1 MKVDGS
7 KIYAPSGDPI
17 FFTDSRFFVCV
28 SFHLTTILR
37 LSGASWEFEKFLH
50 SAHAASLLIMLLPL
64 KSFLISFNLV
74 LLFTIISPDNIDG

>member
-1 MKVDGS
+1 MLLDLSSMSEV
-7 KIYAPSGDPI
+7 PI
-17 FFTDSRFFVCV
+17 SIPDSRFFVCV

-50 SAHAASLLIMLLPL
+50 SAYAASLLIMLPPL

-74 LLFTIISPDNIDG
+74 LLFMIISPDIDG